1 MRKTTLILVS
11 LLLAV
16 CLTAYIAAEA
26 HRDVKGD
33 SGNSCNVIL
42 ILEHRDAQGRLIERR
57 VKTGDLLLENF
68 GRLLLAFMK
77 GGADYTD
84 EKFQIKNTGGSWQI
98 PFYSSSSQRV
108 RIHEDNSYIVLGNGT
123 ASAALENYQ
132 MANQIMEQQVGS
144 IGVSVSGDKVNGTL
158 STTFTFDGS
167 YTIREIGLKTRI
179 QKSASAF
186 YFFICRDD
194 ISSNPITV
202 ANGDTLTVTYVFM
215 LN

>member
-26 HRDVKGD
+26 HRGVDGS

-84 EKFQIKNTGGSWQI
+84 EKFKIKDINGNEQI
-98 PFYSSSSQRV
+98 PFYSSSPQKI
-108 RIHEDNSYIVLGNGT
+108 RIHEDDSYIVLGNGT

-144 IGVSVSGDKVNGTL
+144 IGVSVSGNKVNGTL
-158 STTFTFDGS
+158 STTFTFDDS
-167 YTIREIGLKTRI
+167 YTIKEIGLKTRI
-179 QKSASAF
+179 KKSSGGF

-202 ANGDTLTVTYVFM
+202 ENGDTLTVTYIFM